1 MQKKIKEIRLDPAYL
16 VIFCYAM
23 LILSR
28 FIMRGAAEGSNEYLA
43 VVILQLLTFA
53 LPAAIWYRLRTLP
66 LFAARESREGK
77 PPYLRR
83 LRFNAPRL
91 SHLPAIL
98 FTVLTL
104 ICGCLLLSIGLSSGS
119 SLEGS
124 FSLYDVFVSR
134 YDGKALGAVWLVL
147 AYAALPAVCEEL
159 IFRGIVCTEYDGEG
173 FLCSVLMNALFFGFM
188 HFSFTKLAVY
198 LFAGAVL
205 TVLLY
210 TTRSVFSVMIAH
222 FLYNIFCIFGQ
233 PYVTEF
239 YVTAGSV
246 GTAVIILIAL
256 LIAGLAGFCGS
267 ARRLFY
273 GYADNDPP
281 TEAKDEARSEEG
293 GSEPP
298 KKPGEKLVASLRACL
313 LTPGVAVCV
322 VIFLTFSII
331 FLLI

>member
-1 MQKKIKEIRLDPAYL
+1 MEKKVKVNWLDPAYL

-28 FIMRGAAEGSNEYLA
+28 FIMRGVAEGSNEYLA

-66 LFAARESREGK
+66 RFAAREAGEGK

-91 SHLPAIL
+91 SHLPAVF
-98 FTVLTL
+98 FTVLVL

-124 FSLYDVFVSR
+124 FSLYDVFVSS
-134 YDGKALGAVWLVL
+134 YDGKALGAIWLVL
-147 AYAALPAVCEEL
+147 AYAALPAICEEL
-159 IFRGIVCTEYDGEG
+159 VFRGIVCTEYDGSG
-173 FLCSVLMNALFFGFM
+173 FICSVLMNALFFGFM
-188 HFSFTKLAVY
+188 HFSFKKLAIY

-222 FLYNIFCIFGQ
+222 FLYNLFCIFGQ
-233 PYVTEF
+233 PYITEF

-246 GTAVIILIAL
+246 GTAVVILIAL
-256 LIAGLAGFCGS
+256 LIAGLAGFCGG

-273 GYADNDPP
+273 GYAETDPP
-281 TEAKDEARSEEG
+281 TEATEAKDEDRSEE
-293 GSEPP
+293 P
-298 KKPGEKLVASLRACL
+298 KKQGEKLVASLRTCL

-322 VIFLTFSII
+322 VIFLAFGII